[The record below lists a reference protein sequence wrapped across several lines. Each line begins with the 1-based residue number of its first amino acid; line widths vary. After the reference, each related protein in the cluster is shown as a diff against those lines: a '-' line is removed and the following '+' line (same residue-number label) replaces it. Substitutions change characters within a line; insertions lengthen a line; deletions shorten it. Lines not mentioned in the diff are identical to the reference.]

1 MDGWMAIWWMVCGAS
16 GRLDT
21 PAVVYACLCFL
32 FLGEEDLRVRLL
44 ATFLILPPEQDR
56 VWVLYWVALLE

>member
-1 MDGWMAIWWMVCGAS
+1 MDGWLYGGWFV
-16 GRLDT
+16 GRVGDLILLPLCT
-21 PAVVYACLCFL
+21 RVVCFL
-32 FLGEEDLRVRLL
+32 FLGEEDLRARLL